1 MGETA
6 PSAIDPK
13 AIIRTAAYRRLLVL
27 AALMGFFVSLAAW
40 AFLTLVPWIQ
50 DRVYITLPHAL
61 GFSEAPWWWPLPVLA
76 VAGLISAFAIARLP
90 GHGGGVP
97 AEGFAPGITAP
108 IALPGVVLAGLAALG
123 LGLVLGPSM
132 PVIALGSGLAVFVVR
147 MVKRDA
153 PDNTV
158 MVMAAAGSFASLAMV
173 FGSPVISAVILIEG
187 AGLGGPT
194 LPLIVL
200 PGLLAAGIGSL
211 VYLGMGYLT
220 GLSTSAYAISPLTL
234 ASMPHLTVVDFC
246 WTLVVAAVAAVAT
259 FAIVWLGRWI
269 EVRVRSKPFLLLPV
283 AGLIV
288 AWLAITFAQLSDRT
302 PYAVLFSGSRA
313 LDPVL
318 EQAAGLS
325 LATLGLLY
333 VCKGLAWG
341 VSMGSFRGGP
351 VFPAIFV
358 GTVGGLL
365 ASHLPGFPQG
375 AAVATVMG
383 ATIVAMLRLPL
394 AAVVIALL
402 LTSGSGVEVTPLIIV
417 AVVVA
422 YVLVDVLGSAV
433 GSERTTTTA
442 DAASPGPSR

>member
-1 MGETA
+1 
-6 PSAIDPK
+6 
-13 AIIRTAAYRRLLVL
+13 
-27 AALMGFFVSLAAW
+27 
-40 AFLTLVPWIQ
+40 
-50 DRVYITLPHAL
+50 
-61 GFSEAPWWWPLPVLA
+61 
-76 VAGLISAFAIARLP
+76 
-90 GHGGGVP
+90 
-97 AEGFAPGITAP
+97 
-108 IALPGVVLAGLAALG
+108 
-123 LGLVLGPSM
+123 
-132 PVIALGSGLAVFVVR
+132 
-147 MVKRDA
+147 
-153 PDNTV
+153 V

-246 WTLVVAAVAAVAT
+246 WTLVVATLAAVAT

-283 AGLIV
+283 AGLFV
-288 AWLAITFAQLSDRT
+288 AGLAITFAQVSDRT

-318 EQAAGLS
+318 EQAGALS

-375 AAVATVMG
+375 AAVA
-383 ATIVAMLRLPL
+383 
-394 AAVVIALL
+394 VVIALL

-442 DAASPGPSR
+442 DAASPAPLG